1 LVSTYFQIL
10 VKNEER
16 EDGGFILHARKPIA
30 IVKVY
35 IAPVILSTPAIV
47 THLGS
52 IFKIFTERK
61 GGT

>member
-1 LVSTYFQIL
+1 MVSTYLQIL
-10 VKNEER
+10 IKNEER

-52 IFKIFTERK
+52 IFKIH
-61 GGT
+61 